1 MTTDV
6 NNFDPR
12 FAVTLA
18 ALRKAG
24 ACYEGYNKLVR
35 SIQGKAFSAEDADR
49 NSYIPFKHDAEIPL
63 LDILKSNGLNDA
75 LWTLRCISGADRDL
89 RLFAVW
95 CARQVEHLMEDQR
108 SKDALNVAERF
119 ANGEATD
126 EERATAQAAAR
137 NAAWATAQA
146 AAWAAAWDA
155 AWDAAGDAAW
165 AAAWDAAWAVARA
178 TARNAAWAAAW
189 DAARNAAWAVARA
202 TARNAAWAAAWDA
215 AWDAALDAQKEM
227 FERMCLGT
235 APWQQAKVAA

>member
-35 SIQGKAFSAEDADR
+35 SIQGKASSAEDADR
-49 NSYIPFKHDAEIPL
+49 EAYIHFRHDAEIPL
-63 LDILKSNGLNDA
+63 LDILKSNGLDDA

-95 CARQVEHLMEDQR
+95 CARQVEHLMQDQC

-126 EERATAQAAAR
+126 EERVAARDAARDAAPDAARAAAR
-137 NAAWATAQA
+137 AAAGA
-146 AAWAAAWDA
+146 AAWAAA
-155 AWDAAGDAAW
+155 
-165 AAAWDAAWAVARA
+165 R
-178 TARNAAWAAAW
+178 
-189 DAARNAAWAVARA
+189 DAAR
-202 TARNAAWAAAWDA
+202 
-215 AWDAALDAQKEM
+215 DAALDAQKEM